1 LAERDFCMESEV
13 RGRLEKELDRL
24 LKPEVIDM
32 VVKISENIPVKSVED
47 FCFGYIVGD
56 IVVGAF
62 EESRV
67 RYGRDVSMEE
77 MNEALNLIYRRALEV
92 KGAIKLAMGK

>member
-1 LAERDFCMESEV
+1 MESEV

-24 LKPEVIDM
+24 LKPDVIEM
-32 VVKISENIPVKSVED
+32 VVKIAQNLPLKSVED

-56 IVVGAF
+56 IVVGAY

-67 RYGRDVSMEE
+67 RYGRDVNLEE
-77 MNEALNLIYRRALEV
+77 MDEALNLIYRRAIEI
-92 KGAIKLAMGK
+92 KGAIKLATGK